1 MAEISRA
8 EYVASFGP
16 SKGDRIRLADTDL
29 VIEVER
35 RNGGFRPGLAQRQTR
50 RDGEEFI
57 DLAFRYADEAFNQT
71 YAAAGADRPVTL
83 FINDYNTEQGGKQ
96 DRYVALVRPEAV
108 GLGLTAYI
116 NVRLEKHTET
126 HKRNPMDVFRAS
138 VQTWPEVVECY
149 AMSGDM
155 DYLLRVQV
163 EDLTAFSRFAMDKL
177 MQHPAVVDMRSSFT
191 LQRIKETTQL
201 QV

>member
-1 MAEISRA
+1 MSQNDL
-8 EYVASFGP
+8 
-16 SKGDRIRLADTDL
+16 DRTDRQIL
-29 VIEVER
+29 MELQ
-35 RNGGFRPGLAQRQTR
+35 RNGRLSNQ
-50 RDGEEFI
+50 
-57 DLAFRYADEAFNQT
+57 DLAERVALSPSPCLRRVRRLEDEGYIDN
-71 YAAAGADRPVTL
+71 
-83 FINDYNTEQGGKQ
+83 
-96 DRYVALVRPEAV
+96 YVALVNPEKV
-108 GLGLTAYI
+108 GLKLLAYVTI
-116 NVRLEKHTET
+116 RLNK
-126 HKRNPMDVFRAS
+126 VFRATHS
-138 VQTWPEVVECY
+138 PVSDFAKDVQTWPEVVECY